1 MTPAGPF
8 VVAARVSLLLV
19 VSLTIQLAVAA
30 RIEVFGVQGDLML
43 LVAIMA
49 GLAAGPDR
57 GASMAFATGIA
68 FDLMLQSP
76 FGLSALTYVIVAYV
90 IGSLQDTVLRAAWW
104 IPVATAVIGSAIGV
118 ILYGVFGT
126 IVGQDLLHP
135 SLLKIALVVSLLNAL
150 LAPVALRAVRWAT
163 DTSSSVRARAIMR

>member
-8 VVAARVSLLLV
+8 VVAARVSLVLAVALV
-19 VSLTIQLAVAA
+19 FQLAVAA
-30 RIEVFGVQGDLML
+30 RLELFGVQGDLML
-43 LVAIMA
+43 LVAVMA

-57 GASMAFATGIA
+57 GASVGFAAGIA
-68 FDLMLQSP
+68 FDLLLQSP

-104 IPVATAVIGSAIGV
+104 IPVVTAVIGSTVGV

-135 SLLKIALVVSLLNAL
+135 SLLKVAVVVALLNAL
-150 LAPVALRAVRWAT
+150 AAPLVLRAVRWAT
-163 DTSSSVRARAIMR
+163 DTAGSVRARAIMR

>member
-19 VSLTIQLAVAA
+19 LALCLQLAVAA
-30 RIEVFGVQGDLML
+30 RVEVFGVQGDLML
-43 LVAIMA
+43 LVAAMA
-49 GLAAGPDR
+49 GLAAGPVR
-57 GASMAFATGIA
+57 GASVAFAAGVA

-76 FGLSALTYVIVAYV
+76 FGLSALTYVIVAHLV
-90 IGSLQDTVLRAAWW
+90 GSLQDTVLRAAWW
-104 IPVATAVIGSAIGV
+104 IPVATAVIGSATGV

-135 SLLKIALVVSLLNAL
+135 SLLRIALVVAALNAL
-150 LAPVALRAVRWAT
+150 LAPVVLRALRWAT
-163 DTSSSVRARAIMR
+163 DAAGSARARAIMR